1 MLSLDYPELLRE
13 EKGEPKDSFVFL
25 SSAMKILPDFV
36 VVVVVVVGRGNA
48 FEVDTVGVLF
58 NLFVIEGFALM
69 AIACYYALCPFLIL
83 TLLQKPFVSFP
94 TIKTIFA

>member
-36 VVVVVVVGRGNA
+36 VVVVVGRGNA
-48 FEVDTVGVLF
+48 FKVDTGGVLF
-58 NLFVIEGFALM
+58 
-69 AIACYYALCPFLIL
+69 
-83 TLLQKPFVSFP
+83 
-94 TIKTIFA
+94 